1 MPTSRDD
8 SGRPPAL
15 LEINDLA
22 AGYGASLVIDGISAA
37 VGKGEIVCIIG
48 PNGSGKSTLLKAIT
62 GELSA
67 QRGSV
72 TLDAEEITNV
82 SRDKLVHRGI
92 GYVPQD
98 REVFPSLT
106 VRENLQVGA
115 YLFRRR
121 KREVA
126 EAIGRVYTTFPA
138 LEKLSRSAAGS
149 LSGGERK
156 MLALGRALMT
166 DPKIVVLDE
175 PSAGLAPAIGAE
187 VLGERIPAIGAAGA
201 GVLLVEQ
208 RAVQALEHS
217 DWSYVLVNGSVRLNG
232 PASDILARGDVGALF
247 LGRPAEETEPVTHR
261 QPARG

>member
-1 MPTSRDD
+1 MPTSRDE
-8 SGRPPAL
+8 SGRTSAL
-15 LEINDLA
+15 LQITDIA
-22 AGYGASLVIDGISAA
+22 AGYGASLVIDGITAT
-37 VGKGEIVCIIG
+37 VGNGEVVCIIG
-48 PNGSGKSTLLKAIT
+48 PNGSGKSTLLKAVT
-62 GELSA
+62 GELSV

-72 TLDAEEITNV
+72 TLDGEDVTNV
-82 SRDKLVHRGI
+82 SRDKLVRRGI

-106 VRENLQVGA
+106 VRENLQVGG

-121 KREVA
+121 KREVS
-126 EAIGRVYTTFPA
+126 EAIERVYTTFPA
-138 LEKLSRSAAGS
+138 LKKLAGSAAGS

-166 DPKIVVLDE
+166 GPKVVVLDE

-187 VLGERIPAIGAAGA
+187 VLGERIPAIARAGA

-217 DWSYVLVNGSVRLNG
+217 DWSYILVNGKVRLNG
-232 PASDILARGDVGALF
+232 PASNILARGDVGALF
-247 LGRPAEETEPVTHR
+247 LGRPAEETEKAVHTSTS
-261 QPARG
+261 G